1 MTLSGVVI
9 AEAGRLGTPPLLAI
23 ADTTA
28 GIAVHL
34 PDDTAA
40 PPRGARLE
48 VTGKLADPYGQ
59 LEIRPASAGFRV
71 VGSGP
76 LPAPRDIDA
85 TTLGDATEGS
95 LVRVTGTVSGKP
107 TKASSGDITF
117 FVDAA
122 GGPVRIVADA
132 SSGLTAASVVVGA
145 RYDVIGVAGQTR

>member
-1 MTLSGVVI
+1 VTVTGVVI

-23 ADTTA
+23 ADATA

-40 PPRGARLE
+40 PQRGTRVQ

-59 LEIRPASAGFRV
+59 LEIRPSSSGFRV

-85 TTLGDATEGS
+85 STLGESTRQPRPSRRDRERQAD
-95 LVRVTGTVSGKP
+95 
-107 TKASSGDITF
+107 KASSGDITF
-117 FVDAA
+117 FDCRRSI
-122 GGPVRIVADA
+122 RIVADA
-132 SSGLTAASVVVGA
+132 SSGLRRPRSSSAQRT
-145 RYDVIGVAGQTR
+145 T